1 MLLWIAMAILTAAAS
16 LTVLM
21 PLFRARRAV
30 ASAPELAIYRDQL
43 RELDREV
50 GDGLL
55 PSGEAEAARTEIS
68 RRLLR
73 AADAAAG
80 ARPAGETARRAAMA
94 LAIVAIPVAALGLY
108 VLLGSPNLPDQP
120 LAARLAAPPDT
131 QDVAALV
138 ARVESHL
145 AKNPEDGRGWELLGP
160 VYFRLGRYDD
170 AASAFANTIRI
181 LGSTSE
187 READLGE
194 AIVRAND
201 GTVTGEARKAFDR
214 AGTLDPKAVRPRFYM
229 ALALGQEGRKD
240 EAVAA
245 WKALLAEA
253 PAGGA
258 AWADVARSA
267 LAELEAPAGSP
278 APGPSASD
286 VKAAAD
292 MSAEDRQAM
301 IAGMVDSLSER
312 LKADPGDADGWA
324 RLVRSYMVL
333 GDRPK
338 AEEALARARL
348 ALAQDPAKLS
358 IVESE
363 AKAKGLAK

>member
-1 MLLWIAMAILTAAAS
+1 MVLWIAMAILTAAAS

-21 PLFRARRAV
+21 PLYRARRAP
-30 ASAPELAIYRDQL
+30 APAPELAIYRDQL

-55 PSGEAEAARTEIS
+55 PAGEANAARTEIS

-73 AADAAAG
+73 AADASGKAAPTG
-80 ARPAGETARRAAMA
+80 DGLRRAAA
-94 LAIVAIPVAALGLY
+94 LLAIVAIPVAAIGLY
-108 VLLGSPNLPDQP
+108 LFLGSPTLPDQP
-120 LAARLAAPPDT
+120 LGARLAAPPDT

-145 AKNPEDGRGWELLGP
+145 AKDPDDGRGWELLGP
-160 VYFRLGRYDD
+160 VYLRLGRNDD
-170 AASAFANTIRI
+170 AARAFANTIRI

-201 GTVTGEARKAFDR
+201 GTVTGDAKKAFER

-229 ALALGQEGRKD
+229 ALALGEDGRKE

-278 APGPSASD
+278 TPGPTADD

-301 IAGMVDSLSER
+301 IAGMVETLSER
-312 LKADPGDADGWA
+312 LKTDPGDADGWA
-324 RLVRSYMVL
+324 RLVRSYIVL
-333 GDRPK
+333 GDRAK

-348 ALAQDPAKLS
+348 ALAADPEKLS

-363 AKAKGLAK
+363 AKAKGLVQ

>member
-1 MLLWIAMAILTAAAS
+1 MVLWIAMAILTAAAS

-21 PLFRARRAV
+21 PLYRARRA
-30 ASAPELAIYRDQL
+30 ATPAPEVSIYRDQL

-50 GDGLL
+50 GDGLV
-55 PSGEAEAARTEIS
+55 PAGEANAARTEIS

-73 AADAAAG
+73 AADASGMATPEG
-80 ARPAGETARRAAMA
+80 EGMRRPAA
-94 LAIVAIPVAALGLY
+94 LVAIVAIPVAALGLY
-108 VLLGSPNLPDQP
+108 LFLGSPSLPDQP

-145 AKNPEDGRGWELLGP
+145 AKDPDDGRGWELLGP
-160 VYFRLGRYDD
+160 VYLRLGRNDD
-170 AASAFANTIRI
+170 AAKAFANSIRT

-201 GTVTGEARKAFDR
+201 GTVTADARKAFER
-214 AGTLDPKAVRPRFYM
+214 AGVLDPKSLRPRFYT
-229 ALALGQEGRKD
+229 ALALSQDGRKD

-267 LAELEAPAGSP
+267 LAELEAPAGAP
-278 APGPSASD
+278 TPGPTADD

-301 IAGMVDSLSER
+301 IAGMVETLSER
-312 LKADPGDADGWA
+312 LKTDPGDADGWA

-348 ALAQDPAKLS
+348 ALAQDPDKLS

-363 AKAKGLAK
+363 AKAKGLVQ

>member
-21 PLFRARRAV
+21 PLYRARRTA

-50 GDGLL
+50 GDGLV
-55 PSGEAEAARTEIS
+55 PAGEANAARTEIS

-73 AADAAAG
+73 AADSATGVDPKSNTLRRLAAIV
-80 ARPAGETARRAAMA
+80 
-94 LAIVAIPVAALGLY
+94 AIVAIPLGAIGLY
-108 VLLGSPNLPDQP
+108 LVLGSPTLPDQP

-131 QDVAALV
+131 QDVPALV

-145 AKNPEDGRGWELLGP
+145 AKNPDDGRGWELLGP
-160 VYFRLGRYDD
+160 VYLRLGRNDD
-170 AASAFANTIRI
+170 AAKAFANTIRT

-187 READLGE
+187 REANLGE

-201 GTVTGEARKAFDR
+201 GTVTGDARKAFER
-214 AGTLDPKAVRPRFYM
+214 AGVLDPKSVRPRFYL
-229 ALALGQEGRKD
+229 ALALGQDGRKE

-267 LAELEAPAGSP
+267 LAELEAPAGAP
-278 APGPSASD
+278 TPGPTADDVRAAS
-286 VKAAAD
+286 D

-301 IAGMVDSLSER
+301 IAGMVETLSER
-312 LKADPGDADGWA
+312 LKSDPGDADGWA

-333 GDRPK
+333 GDKPK

-363 AKAKGLAK
+363 AKEKGLLR